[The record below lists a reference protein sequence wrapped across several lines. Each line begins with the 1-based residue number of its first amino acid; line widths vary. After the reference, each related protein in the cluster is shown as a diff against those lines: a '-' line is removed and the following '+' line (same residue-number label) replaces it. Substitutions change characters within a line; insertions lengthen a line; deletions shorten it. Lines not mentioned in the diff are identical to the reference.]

1 MAHVTIGPKGGT
13 SEGLSGVGTS
23 VKIALT
29 LAACPLRKNNGTERA
44 VARQVL
50 SKTEFPLSFQKG
62 VCVIRAIFTAVL
74 LSALSTSA
82 FAQDNPASPVGRID
96 ESSTYL
102 LGPDDQ
108 ITIRVVDAEEISDK
122 PVRIGRTGDITLPMI
137 GSIHAAGL
145 TVEQLEKEI
154 GDRLRKYF
162 KAPEVWITRME
173 MRSQPVAVIGAVVS
187 PGVHQLQGRK
197 TLVEILSMAGGLK
210 EDAGYTVKITRW
222 LEWGR
227 IPLPDASDDSTGQF
241 SVAEVP
247 LRDLTQA
254 ANPAGNIMIMPND
267 VITVPKAD
275 MVYVIGEVGKSGGI
289 VMGGQQQ
296 VTVLQAVSMAAGL
309 MKTAKAKE
317 AKILR
322 LNPSSFKRDEVRV
335 DLKALLAGKIDD
347 VPMQPEDI
355 LFIPNSSTHSVAVRA
370 LEAALQLGTGVAILA
385 ARP

>member
-1 MAHVTIGPKGGT
+1 M
-13 SEGLSGVGTS
+13 
-23 VKIALT
+23 
-29 LAACPLRKNNGTERA
+29 
-44 VARQVL
+44 
-50 SKTEFPLSFQKG
+50 
-62 VCVIRAIFTAVL
+62 IRAIFTAVL